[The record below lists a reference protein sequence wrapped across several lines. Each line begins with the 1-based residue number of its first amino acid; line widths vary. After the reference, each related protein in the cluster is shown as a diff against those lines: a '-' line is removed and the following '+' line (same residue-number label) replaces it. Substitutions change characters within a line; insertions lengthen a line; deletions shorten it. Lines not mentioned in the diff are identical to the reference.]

1 MTLSEILNHLGEDR
15 EQYFNAVAPPLIQ
28 TSNFR
33 FNSMAEMREAFD
45 YERGSHLYTRGN
57 NPTVTICAKKL
68 AALEGTEDALLVGS
82 GAAAISNSV
91 LANVEHGDHIVSV
104 NNVYTWADRLMK
116 LFLPRFG
123 VETTFVD
130 GREVE
135 NIRNAIRP
143 NTRIIY
149 LESPTS
155 LTMEMQDLK
164 PIIALAKEKGI
175 LTIIDN
181 SYGSPLNNNPAKW
194 GVDIILHSVTKYIA
208 GHSDSVAGVICS
220 TKEMIDKIFIS
231 EMMTLGNI
239 LHPMDAWLILRSLRT
254 LPIRVK
260 HASESAQRVVAFLQK
275 HPKVK
280 RILYPFLPEHPQQE
294 WARAQMPIPMPLFS
308 VVFHSQEM
316 AELEM
321 IVESLK
327 HFLIAVSWGGH
338 ESLAL
343 PVNVDYHGQP
353 LNLIR
358 FYVGLEEPELLIGD
372 LEQALNSVKGQR

>member
-1 MTLSEILNHLGEDR
+1 VTLSEILNHLGEDR

-33 FNSMAEMREAFD
+33 FNSMAEMKEAFE

-91 LANVEHGDHIVSV
+91 LANVEQGDHIVSV

-135 NIRNAIRP
+135 NIRKAIRP

-164 PIIALAKEKGI
+164 PIIALAKENGI
-175 LTIIDN
+175 ITIIDN
-181 SYGSPLNNNPAKW
+181 SYGSPLNNNPIQW
-194 GVDIILHSVTKYIA
+194 GIDISLHSATKYIA

-220 TKEMIDKIFIS
+220 TKEMIDKIFIR

-254 LPIRVK
+254 LPMRVK
-260 HASESAQRVVAFLQK
+260 HASESAQQVIAYLQR

-280 RILYPFLPEHPQQE
+280 RILYPFLPEHPQYE
-294 WARAQMPIPMPLFS
+294 LAVDQMPIPMPMFS
-308 VVFHSQEM
+308 VVFHTQDMS
-316 AELEM
+316 ELETF
-321 IVESLK
+321 VESLK

-343 PVNVDYHGQP
+343 PVNVDHHGAP

-358 FYVGLEEPELLIGD
+358 FYVGLEEAALLISD
-372 LEQALNSVKGQR
+372 LEDALKKL